1 MEIGLKQGP
10 LWAAHVPSNA
20 PVILSRFDRYVVPT
34 LLTPTFRRIW
44 CWFQLGATS
53 CHDVLRCCN
62 DIATLE
68 PRYCPVL
75 TRLTSDTGKF
85 SCVVSRYV
93 SLSPSWSFAV
103 ATLSY
108 AVSRIWRNI
117 ACHNVSEMWHNGV
130 CIPHMFLHVSATPQ
144 SRCTTSCYAIITLAM
159 RCCYVILRC
168 GKRTWIQVSWKI
180 QFTFC
185 LVWSRAGYVVLRCS
199 YAVAS
204 SPTPPPPHPT
214 PPPSTPTGTIRI

>member
-1 MEIGLKQGP
+1 MNII
-10 LWAAHVPSNA
+10 VPNA

-44 CWFQLGATS
+44 CWFRLSATL
-53 CHDVLRCCN
+53 CHDVLRCCY
-62 DIATLE
+62 DIATPEL
-68 PRYCPVL
+68 RYCPVL

-85 SCVVSRYV
+85 SCVVLRYV
-93 SLSPSWSFAV
+93 SLPPSWSFTV

-108 AVSRIWRNI
+108 AVSRIWRDI
-117 ACHNVSEMWHNGV
+117 ACHNVSETWHNGV
-130 CIPHMFLHVSATPQ
+130 CIPRTFLHVSATPQ

-168 GKRTWIQVSWKI
+168 GKRTWISNMFKIQVRWKI

-185 LVWSRAGYVVLRCS
+185 LVWSHSGYVVLRCS
-199 YAVAS
+199 YAVATS
-204 SPTPPPPHPT
+204 YHVSQR
-214 PPPSTPTGTIRI
+214 STT